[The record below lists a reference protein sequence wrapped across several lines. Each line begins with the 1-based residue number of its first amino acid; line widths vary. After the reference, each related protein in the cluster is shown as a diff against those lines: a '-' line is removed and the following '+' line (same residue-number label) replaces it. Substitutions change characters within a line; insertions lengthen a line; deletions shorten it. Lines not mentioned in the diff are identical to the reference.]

1 MEAAKDLVHRAR
13 EFAVGQ
19 HTLIGHRRK
28 YTKLPYSE
36 HLKNVAHLVASVTDD
51 EEMIAAAWLHDV
63 VEDTTA
69 TLEDVEGAF
78 GKGVAGLVEWLTDV
92 SRPGD
97 GNRVARKAIDRAHLA
112 RADRRA
118 KTIKLADLID
128 NCEDIVKH
136 DPRFGKVYLQEMG
149 ALLMVLD
156 EGDPRLHEKATRL
169 YTHWAE
175 QLAIAPPAAEDFL
188 EDPLPGLAAGWQ
200 AYPHLTRLFLETFR
214 AQDIAEPLRSFDAD
228 RPCAEVLPVL
238 ENDGI
243 EVIGIRVDGVI
254 RGYARPADLT
264 DGRCGDHFRPFRTGQ
279 VIRADDPL
287 MEVIHVLT
295 SSEYVFLTAFREVAG
310 VVQRSDVNKP
320 VTRMWLF
327 GIVILGEMEL
337 TRLIDVYFP
346 SDSWQALVP
355 AGRIEKA
362 VVLQEERGRR
372 HQPCR
377 LVQCLQFSDK
387 FQLLLEHP
395 EGLRLLGMESRRAG
409 RKIIKE
415 LESLR
420 NNLAH
425 GQDIVTHDWAPIA
438 RMAARLSEA
447 GARPL
452 SATAP
457 IYDNP

>member
-1 MEAAKDLVHRAR
+1 MESDKELIRRAR
-13 EFAVGQ
+13 EFAVSR

-36 HLKNVAHLVASVTDD
+36 HLQNVANLVASVTEDP
-51 EEMIAAAWLHDV
+51 EMIAAAWLHDV

-69 TLEDVEGAF
+69 TLEDVEAEF
-78 GKGVAGLVEWLTDV
+78 GKPVAGLVEWLTDV

-97 GNRVARKAIDRAHLA
+97 GNRAARKAIDREHLA
-112 RADRRA
+112 RADSRA
-118 KTIKLADLID
+118 KTVKLADLLD
-128 NCEDIVKH
+128 NCADIVKH

-175 QLAIAPPAAEDFL
+175 RLALPTPPPEDSL
-188 EDPLPGLAAGWQ
+188 EDPLPGLTAGWQ
-200 AYPHLTRLFLETFR
+200 AHPHLTRLFLETFR
-214 AQDIAEPLRSFDAD
+214 AQDIAEPLRSFDAE

-238 ENDGI
+238 EKDGLD
-243 EVIGIRVDGVI
+243 VIGLRVDGMI
-254 RGYARPADLT
+254 RGYARLADLT
-264 DGRCGDHFRPFRTGQ
+264 GSRCGDHFRPFRTGQ
-279 VIRADDPL
+279 VIRAEDPL

-295 SSEYVFLTAFREVAG
+295 SSEHVFLTAFREVAG
-310 VVQRSDVNKP
+310 VIRRSDVNKP

-327 GIVILGEMEL
+327 GIVIMGEMEL
-337 TRLIDVYFP
+337 TRLIEGYFP
-346 SDSWQALVP
+346 SESWQTLLP
-355 AGRIEKA
+355 AARLEKA
-362 VVLQEERGRR
+362 AALHDERARR

-377 LVQCLQFSDK
+377 LVECLQLPDK
-387 FQLLLEHP
+387 GQLLLEHP
-395 EGLRLLGMESRRAG
+395 EGLRLLGIDSKRAG
-409 RKIIKE
+409 KKIIKE

-447 GARPL
+447 AARRRPD
-452 SATAP
+452 P
-457 IYDNP
+457 VRM